1 VTGPR
6 DVEFRVLGPLEVC
19 VGGQRVELAGPKQR
33 ALLGL
38 LLAHRGEV
46 VPTHRLL
53 AEVWGGEAPATGQK
67 ALHVQVSRLRR
78 ALDGVVLETRPTGY
92 VLRVPPGS
100 LDLDT
105 FHTLVTEA
113 RAAAGRGRPAAAA
126 DGLRRALE
134 LWRGPAF
141 ADADTAELG
150 AVAARLEEERRRAL
164 EDRVE
169 ADMTAGRYA
178 DAVPELEQLV
188 AADPLRERSQGQLMR
203 ALYATGRQADA
214 LTVFRTYRQELGRE
228 LGLEPGPELRDLEQ
242 AILRQDSTLPTQTR
256 ARARRGQAV
265 GRARRLARTAIT
277 VVAGLALAAVARS
290 TTIVH
295 SGDRDPVDDT
305 TRATTTAGAEPLETG
320 PNHLVEIDPATNRVV
335 SSTLVGADPE
345 SMAATPGVVWVANF
359 GDRTVSRVDVA
370 TRAVRVI
377 GGAPVAQHLTSTLD
391 GDVWVSSF
399 TEPIVTLLA
408 ENGRLAPDVESEAAA
423 PLTVRLPGSAE
434 ALAVGGGYLWVTSP
448 ADTGGKDQVFQIDL
462 RTRKLVRA
470 IDVGSLPL
478 YVCVGYEAAWVANY
492 KGDSVSVI
500 RPGQQQPD
508 TISVAPGPLG
518 IAAGAGAVWV
528 VSYWTHELNRIDP
541 ETLRVVSRVKVGG
554 QPLGAAVGAGS
565 VWVTSRY
572 DRTVERIDPDRGT
585 IVARVHLNS
594 PPQGVLVTED
604 RVWVTTH
611 S

>member
-1 VTGPR
+1 MTGPR

-33 ALLGL
+33 ALLGV
-38 LLAHRGEV
+38 LLANRGEV
-46 VPTHRLL
+46 VPTNHLV
-53 AEVWGGEAPATGQK
+53 AEVWDGDPPATGQK
-67 ALHVQVSRLRR
+67 ALQVQVSRLRR
-78 ALDGVVLETRPTGY
+78 ILDGAEVETRPTGY
-92 VLRVPPGS
+92 LLRVPTGS

-105 FHTLVTEA
+105 FHALVTEA
-113 RAAAGRGRPAAAA
+113 RDAASSGRPDTAAE
-126 DGLRRALE
+126 GLRRALG

-141 ADADTAELG
+141 ADADTTELSV
-150 AVAARLEEERRRAL
+150 VAARLEEERRRAL

-169 ADMTAGRYA
+169 ADMAAGRYA
-178 DAVPELEQLV
+178 DVVPDLERLV
-188 AADPLRERSQGQLMR
+188 AADSLRERSQGQLMR

-214 LTVFRTYRQELGRE
+214 LTVFRTYRQDLARE
-228 LGLEPGPELRDLEQ
+228 LGLEPGPELRDLER
-242 AILRQDSTLPTQTR
+242 AILGQDSTLPTQTR
-256 ARARRGQAV
+256 GPAPRAPAP
-265 GRARRLARTAIT
+265 GRARRLARPAIT
-277 VVAGLALAAVARS
+277 VAAGLALAAVALG
-290 TTIVH
+290 TTVVH
-295 SGDRDPVDDT
+295 SGDRDPLDKT
-305 TRATTTAGAEPLETG
+305 TLGTTTAGAEALDTG
-320 PNHLVEIDPATNRVV
+320 ADHLVEIDPATNRVV
-335 SSTLVGADPE
+335 WSTLVGAGPE

-377 GGAPVAQHLTSTLD
+377 GGAPLAQHVTSTLD

-399 TEPIVTLLA
+399 TEPVVTLLA
-408 ENGRLAPDVESEAAA
+408 ENGRIAPDAEEEA
-423 PLTVRLPGSAE
+423 PLAVRLPGSAE

-448 ADTGGKDQVFQIDL
+448 ADTGGKDQVFQVDL
-462 RTRKLVRA
+462 RTRKLIRA
-470 IDVGSLPL
+470 IDVGHLPL
-478 YVCVGYEAAWVANY
+478 NVCVGYEAAWVANY

-541 ETLRVVSRVKVGG
+541 ETLRVVHRFKVGG
-554 QPLGAAVGAGS
+554 QPLGAAVGGGS

-572 DRTVERIDPDRGT
+572 DRNVERIDPDRGT
-585 IVARVHLNS
+585 VVARVHLDS
-594 PPQGVLVTED
+594 PPQGVLFAGD

>member
-1 VTGPR
+1 MAGPR

-19 VGGQRVELAGPKQR
+19 VGGQRVELTGPKQR

-46 VPTHRLL
+46 VSTHRLL
-53 AEVWGGEAPATGQK
+53 AEVWDGEAPATGQK

-92 VLRVPPGS
+92 VLRVPSGS

-105 FHTLVTEA
+105 FHALVTQA
-113 RAAAGRGRPAAAA
+113 RDAAAHGRPAAAA
-126 DGLRRALE
+126 DGLRRGLD

-141 ADADTAELG
+141 ADADTPELS
-150 AVAARLEEERRRAL
+150 AVAARLDEERRRAL

-169 ADMTAGRYA
+169 ADMATGQYA
-178 DAVPELEQLV
+178 DVIPELEQLV
-188 AADPLRERSQGQLMR
+188 AADPLRERAQGQLMR
-203 ALYATGRQADA
+203 ALFATGRQADA
-214 LTVFRTYRQELGRE
+214 LTVFRTYRQELARE

-242 AILRQDSTLPTQTR
+242 AILRQDASLPTQALPPTP
-256 ARARRGQAV
+256 RGQGP
-265 GRARRLARTAIT
+265 GRVRRLARP
-277 VVAGLALAAVARS
+277 VVTILAALALAALALGTAVVRG
-290 TTIVH
+290 
-295 SGDRDPVDDT
+295 GDRDPLD
-305 TRATTTAGAEPLETG
+305 RTTASAERPDTGA
-320 PNHLVEIDPATNRVV
+320 NHLVEIDPATNQVV

-345 SMAATPGVVWVANF
+345 SMAATPGAVWVANF
-359 GDRTVSRVDVA
+359 GDRTVSRVDVT
-370 TRAVRVI
+370 TRAVRVV

-399 TEPIVTLLA
+399 TEPVVTLLA
-408 ENGRLAPDVESEAAA
+408 ENGRLAPEPEPA
-423 PLTVRLPGSAE
+423 PLSVRLPGSAE
-434 ALAVGGGYLWVTSP
+434 ALAIGGGYLWVTSP
-448 ADTGGKDQVFQIDL
+448 ADTGGKDQVFQVDL

-470 IDVGSLPL
+470 IDVGQLPL

-500 RPGQQQPD
+500 RPGQQRPD
-508 TISVAPGPLG
+508 TITVAQGPLG

-541 ETLRVVSRVKVGG
+541 ETLRVASRLKVGG
-554 QPLGAAVGAGS
+554 QPLGVAVGAGS

-585 IVARVHLNS
+585 VVARVHLDS
-594 PPQGVLVTED
+594 PPQGVLVAD
-604 RVWVTTH
+604 GHVWVTTH